1 LINSTNLRQKAE
13 ARLLKVQ
20 SESDIIHSESDT
32 LKLVHELEV
41 HQIELEMINEE
52 LLIANE
58 LANKLAT
65 NKYIELYDFAPTGY
79 LTLSID
85 GEVIELNLAVA
96 EILGKER
103 SLLRGSR
110 FGFFVCDDS
119 KPVFNLFLN
128 KIFDH
133 KVKRFCDLT
142 LECSNNSPVYVTL
155 AGIANKNEKQCL
167 VSLIDITE
175 RKTAEA
181 ELILANKE
189 LRFQNAEKEN
199 RAAELLIANQELIF
213 QTGEKAKRAA
223 ELIIANQELLF
234 QNEEKAKRVDELVIA
249 NLNKDIQEEILR
261 KSQQQ
266 YHNLVENASIG
277 IFVAQGGFIKF
288 VNPCTS
294 KLFGYSDLEMKTL
307 PFLEFVHPQDRDLVK
322 NNYIKRIQGEPLDQ
336 EYNVRIFKKD
346 QKYTWIAIHGVR
358 IEWDEEPA
366 TLNFITDIDD
376 RLKSEEKIL
385 RLTQRYAL
393 ATHAGKV
400 GVWDYDIENNHLLW
414 DDQMFEIYGTDPATF
429 GGTYEIWKS
438 CLHPDD
444 FTRADNELQQAIR
457 GEKEFDTV
465 FRIIWKEGSVHF
477 IRALASVWR
486 DERSNPLRM
495 VGTNWDITSLKETEV
510 MLMEAREKAEVANN
524 AKSDF
529 LANMSHEIRTPLNGV
544 IGFTELLLKTSLDNV
559 QQQYARDANISG
571 HALLGIIND
580 ILDFI
585 KIEGGG

>member
-1 LINSTNLRQKAE
+1 LRISTNLRQKAE

-65 NKYIELYDFAPTGY
+65 NKYIELYDFAPMGY

-189 LRFQNAEKEN
+189 L
-199 RAAELLIANQELIF
+199 
-213 QTGEKAKRAA
+213 
-223 ELIIANQELLF
+223 LF

-277 IFVAQGGFIKF
+277 IFVAQGEFIKF

-294 KLFGYSDLEMKTL
+294 KLFGYSDLEMRTL
-307 PFLEFVHPQDRDLVK
+307 PFLEFVHPQDRDLVR

-336 EYNVRIFKKD
+336 EYNIRIFKKD

-414 DDQMFEIYGTDPATF
+414 DDQMCEIYGTDPATF

-438 CLHPDD
+438 CLHPGD

-465 FRIIWKEGSVHF
+465 FRIIWKDDSVHY

-585 KIEGGG
+585 KIEGGE